1 MILPQLVLLAPQTRP
16 LAYLDPGSGSI
27 VLQVL
32 LAGLMAVGIIIKVF
46 WKKIKGIF
54 TRSTASKDN
63 DRPSEP

>member
-1 MILPQLVLLAPQTRP
+1 MFLHLYALLAPQSRP

-27 VLQVL
+27 VLQAL
-32 LAGLMAVGIIIKVF
+32 LAGLMAAGIIIKVF

-63 DRPSEP
+63 DHPSEP